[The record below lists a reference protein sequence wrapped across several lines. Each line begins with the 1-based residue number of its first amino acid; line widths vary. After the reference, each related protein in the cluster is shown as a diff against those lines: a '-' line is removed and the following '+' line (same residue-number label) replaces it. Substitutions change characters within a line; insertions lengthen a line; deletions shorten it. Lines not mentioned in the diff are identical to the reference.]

1 MIAPQHFKNMKT
13 VEILELPTEPFE
25 VAIAPD
31 ESKYTLNVRTI
42 DCLRAVAR
50 KGQLDFISQERKRP
64 VSSRASSMKLIAEH
78 AGATAPVR
86 DGLPSQRYAAYP
98 HGGLNE

>member
-1 MIAPQHFKNMKT
+1 MKT
-13 VEILELPTEPFE
+13 VEILVLPTEPFE
-25 VAIAPD
+25 VATAPD

-86 DGLPSQRYAAYP
+86 DGLPGQRYAAYP

>member
-1 MIAPQHFKNMKT
+1 MKT
-13 VEILELPTEPFE
+13 VELLERPTISFE
-25 VAIAPD
+25 VAIPPD
-31 ESKYTLNVRTI
+31 ES
-42 DCLRAVAR
+42 R
-50 KGQLDFISQERKRP
+50 KAQLGFILQERKRP

-86 DGLPSQRYAAYP
+86 DGLPGQRYAAYP

>member
-1 MIAPQHFKNMKT
+1 MKT
-13 VEILELPTEPFE
+13 VEILERPTEPFE

-31 ESKYTLNVRTI
+31 EPEYTLNVRTI

-78 AGATAPVR
+78 AGATAPLR
-86 DGLPSQRYAAYP
+86 DGLHSQRYAACP
-98 HGGLNE
+98 HCGLNE